1 MKLVQSILT
10 KNPCYTAGRKITVKG
25 LMLHSVGC
33 PQPKASVF
41 INSWNSPSYDNAC
54 VHGFIDGNDGT
65 VYQTLMLKKSHNN
78 KNIKIPCIPYGYRIE
93 NGRTVIDEEQAATV
107 RDFFQNYISGMALMP
122 AAEKVGLNLYHGS
135 AGRML
140 RNKKYLGDDYY
151 PAIIDK
157 ETFDKAEEIRM
168 SRAKALGRV
177 WELEGK
183 KDILFPTNFTIPAVK
198 KVSDDPFEQ
207 AAYAYSLIESEVDM
221 GGTE

>member
-1 MKLVQSILT
+1 M
-10 KNPCYTAGRKITVKG
+10 R
-25 LMLHSVGC
+25 H
-33 PQPKASVF
+33 
-41 INSWNSPSYDNAC
+41 
-54 VHGFIDGNDGT
+54 
-65 VYQTLMLKKSHNN
+65 
-78 KNIKIPCIPYGYRIE
+78 IPYGYRIE
-93 NGRTVIDEEQAATV
+93 NGRAVIDETQAATV
-107 RDFFQNYISGMALMP
+107 REFFQNYISGMALMP
-122 AAEKVGLNLYHGS
+122 AAEKAGLKLYHGS

-157 ETFDKAEEIRM
+157 ETFDKAEEVRM

-183 KDILFPTNFTIPAVK
+183 KEPIFPTSFSMPAVK

-207 AAYAYSLIESEVDM
+207 ATYAYSLIESEVDM

>member
-1 MKLVQSILT
+1 M
-10 KNPCYTAGRKITVKG
+10 R
-25 LMLHSVGC
+25 H
-33 PQPKASVF
+33 
-41 INSWNSPSYDNAC
+41 
-54 VHGFIDGNDGT
+54 
-65 VYQTLMLKKSHNN
+65 
-78 KNIKIPCIPYGYRIE
+78 IPYGYRIE
-93 NGRTVIDEEQAATV
+93 NGRAVIDEVQAVMV
-107 RDFFQNYISGMALMP
+107 REFFQNYLSGMALMP
-122 AAEKVGLNLYHGS
+122 AAEKAGLKLYHGS

-151 PAIIDK
+151 PTIIDK
-157 ETFDKAEEIRM
+157 ETFDKAEEVRM

-183 KDILFPTNFTIPAVK
+183 KEPTFPTSFSMPAVK

>member
-1 MKLVQSILT
+1 M
-10 KNPCYTAGRKITVKG
+10 R
-25 LMLHSVGC
+25 H
-33 PQPKASVF
+33 
-41 INSWNSPSYDNAC
+41 
-54 VHGFIDGNDGT
+54 
-65 VYQTLMLKKSHNN
+65 
-78 KNIKIPCIPYGYRIE
+78 IPYGYRIV
-93 NGRTVIDEEQAATV
+93 NGRAVIDEEQAAAV
-107 RDFFQNYISGMALMP
+107 REFFQNYISGLALVP
-122 AAEKVGLNLYHGS
+122 AAEKAGLKLYHGS

-157 ETFDKAEEIRM
+157 ETFDQAEEIRM

-183 KDILFPTNFTIPAVK
+183 KDIHFPASFSMPAVK